1 MNQMDQVK
9 RVFVRSFGC
18 STNRADGEFIA
29 GCLVKAGYEVVQ
41 KIEDADVL
49 VYNTC
54 AVKTPT
60 ENRMIDILRGTPK
73 TKKLVVTGCLP
84 LINFDRLKREVG
96 FNGVLGPAPGPR
108 IVEALQRI
116 SRNERVVMLTH
127 DAKPGLG
134 LPKCSVNPVVSVVP
148 VGYGCLGA
156 CSYCCVVFAR
166 GRLRSYSIDEIVSR
180 VNDDVVSGAR
190 EVWLTSQDMACYG
203 RDIGVTLPDLLEEI
217 CKVEGDF
224 FVRVGMMTPNYV
236 LDILDRLIEAYRHR
250 RVFKFLH
257 LPLQSGD
264 NEVLKRMRR
273 FYTVED
279 FIQIVSS
286 FRKAHPKITIAT
298 DVICGFPGETA
309 EAFERTLHLIEKVKP
324 DIVNISK
331 FFPRPKTPAEKLEP
345 KVSPSEIKERSRKMT
360 RLAMKIALEKNREW
374 INWRG
379 RILIDERGNR
389 PDSWVGRNFAYKPIV
404 VKSKDLFLGE
414 TVDVRVV
421 KAFETYLEAEI
432 VS

>member
-1 MNQMDQVK
+1 
-9 RVFVRSFGC
+9 
-18 STNRADGEFIA
+18 
-29 GCLVKAGYEVVQ
+29 
-41 KIEDADVL
+41 
-49 VYNTC
+49 
-54 AVKTPT
+54 
-60 ENRMIDILRGTPK
+60 
-73 TKKLVVTGCLP
+73 
-84 LINFDRLKREVG
+84 
-96 FNGVLGPAPGPR
+96 
-108 IVEALQRI
+108 
-116 SRNERVVMLTH
+116 
-127 DAKPGLG
+127 
-134 LPKCSVNPVVSVVP
+134 
-148 VGYGCLGA
+148 
-156 CSYCCVVFAR
+156 
-166 GRLRSYSIDEIVSR
+166 
-180 VNDDVVSGAR
+180 
-190 EVWLTSQDMACYG
+190 
-203 RDIGVTLPDLLEEI
+203 
-217 CKVEGDF
+217 
-224 FVRVGMMTPNYV
+224 
-236 LDILDRLIEAYRHR
+236 
-250 RVFKFLH
+250 

-345 KVSPSEIKERSRKMT
+345 KVSPGEIKERSREMT

-379 RILIDERGNR
+379 RIVIDKRGNR

-404 VKSKDLFLGE
+404 VKSEDLFLGE
-414 TVDVRVV
+414 TVDVQVV

-432 VS
+432 AS